1 MALAAFFYA
10 GWIVCKT
17 LMFAEPVRGYPS
29 LMVVV
34 SFLGGVQLSFIGILG
49 EYLGRMFNEVK
60 RRPLYFLN
68 AYEPGSASKEAAI
81 VATAIR
87 DKRVPYE
94 TAVKV
99 GQ

>member
-1 MALAAFFYA
+1 
-10 GWIVCKT
+10 
-17 LMFAEPVRGYPS
+17 
-29 LMVVV
+29 
-34 SFLGGVQLSFIGILG
+34 
-49 EYLGRMFNEVK
+49 MFNEVK